1 MVPLERLGGIG
12 VGAYSLGGELL
23 TGSFGALRR
32 IALAVRVA
40 DRAIVRLLPAVPRS
54 IVQRLSAPYIA
65 GPTLDD
71 ARALVAR
78 LNAEGKLATVD
89 VLGEEIRSA
98 SEAAAVAAAYHAALD
113 AIAADHLDANV
124 SVKLTALGL
133 ELDVDLCRSLLA
145 TVVADAASRG
155 IFVRI
160 DMEHSACTDDTL
172 LLYRELREAGRDNV
186 GVVLQSRLRRTLADV
201 DALADLRPSVR
212 LCKGIYVE
220 PSEIAFTGR
229 QQIRDNFVL
238 ALDALLDVGA
248 YVAVATHD
256 EWLLER
262 SLERVAGLDRDGYE
276 LQMLLGV
283 REDRATELVAEG
295 HRLRVYV
302 PYGDRWYEYSLRRLQ
317 ENPAL
322 AGMVAKATLLR
333 VVPGRG

>member
-1 MVPLERLGGIG
+1 
-12 VGAYSLGGELL
+12 
-23 TGSFGALRR
+23 
-32 IALAVRVA
+32 VRVA
-40 DRAIVRLLPAVPRS
+40 DQAIVRLLPAVPRS

-65 GPTLDD
+65 GPTLED
-71 ARALVAR
+71 ARSLVAR

-89 VLGEEIRSA
+89 VLGEEVRQA
-98 SEAAAVAAAYHAALD
+98 SEAEAVAAAYHAALD
-113 AIAADHLDANV
+113 ALAGDRLDANV

-133 ELDVDLCRSLLA
+133 ELDVDLCRSLLF
-145 TVVADAASRG
+145 TVVADAAARG

-160 DMEHSACTDDTL
+160 DMEHSGCTDDTL
-172 LLYRELREAGRDNV
+172 RLYRELREAGRDNV
-186 GVVLQSRLRRTLADV
+186 GIVLQSYLRRTLSDV
-201 DALADLRPSVR
+201 GDLADLRPSVR

-220 PSEIAFTGR
+220 PASIAYTGR
-229 QQIRDNFVL
+229 QQIRDNFLL
-238 ALDALLDVGA
+238 ALDALLEGGS

-256 EWLLER
+256 ELLIER
-262 SLERVAGLDRDGYE
+262 SLERFAGMEPDAYE

-283 REDRATELVAEG
+283 REDRATELVEGG

-317 ENPAL
+317 ENPAV